1 MNLKMNLG
9 NILKK
14 FVEIAGFRMDHTTA
28 ALHRGHAITAL
39 AQRAKWIGRM
49 GRELFLLERENINR
63 RVLKMVE
70 TVGEL
75 IDWLLAFEMKQKIR
89 LEKIEVLPHRD
100 GNPEI
105 AGEYYQINGFLERAG
120 NVNAGAGS

>member
-1 MNLKMNLG
+1 MN
-9 NILKK
+9 LKK
-14 FVEIAGFRMDHTTA
+14 FVKIVGLLMGHIMEARHHGHVIIALVMNAG
-28 ALHRGHAITAL
+28 
-39 AQRAKWIGRM
+39 WIGRM

-75 IDWLLAFEMKQKIR
+75 IDWLLAFEMEQEIR
-89 LEKIEVLPHRD
+89 LEKIAVLPHRD

-105 AGEYYQINGFLERAG
+105 AGEYYQINGFLERVG

>member
-1 MNLKMNLG
+1 MD
-9 NILKK
+9 LKK
-14 FVEIAGFRMDHTTA
+14 SVKTVGAFMDHTMVG
-28 ALHRGHAITAL
+28 LLSGRLIIAL
-39 AQRAKWIGRM
+39 AQRAEWIGRM

-105 AGEYYQINGFLERAG
+105 AGEYYQINGFLEPVEKHKYRI
-120 NVNAGAGS
+120 GS